1 MKLHGTFL
9 KIKMVIWESSYFSI
23 FKKEK
28 LQNTEGEFEF
38 DESFDVKEMHQVT
51 KSKNKC
57 FN

>member
-9 KIKMVIWESSYFSI
+9 KIKMVIWKSSYFSI

-38 DESFDVKEMHQVT
+38 DESFDVKEMHAPSDQE
-51 KSKNKC
+51 
-57 FN
+57 